1 MISLSLLLLILP
13 LVFSVITGFLS
24 GKNARASAMA
34 GALINLVVAGYAFTQ
49 FEANTSYQFAFLSDW
64 IPSIG
69 AKFHIGIDG
78 INLLLILLTN
88 LLLPVIIYTVK
99 HEDSNRSGLYYC
111 LILFMQFALLGVFMA
126 LDALLYYI
134 FWELA
139 LIPIY
144 LILLGFSSQPD
155 FKTFVKFFIY
165 TLAGSLFMFIAIL
178 YVYIKAPGGNF
189 SIDNFYNNHLS
200 EQEQIWVFLG
210 FFIAYAI
217 KIPII
222 PFHTWQPD
230 TYTKASTPGTMLLS
244 GVMLKMGTFSLLR
257 WLLPVAPLA
266 LATVTPVVII
276 LCIIGIV
283 YGSIIAIRQKNIK
296 TLFAYSSLAHVGL
309 ISAGVFALNADGF
322 NGALIQMFNHGIII
336 VGLFLIAE
344 IIYTRTETYHIS
356 ELGGIRNE
364 APTLA
369 FTFLIIILAS
379 VALPLTNG
387 FVGEFLLLNG
397 VFQYNQWMAVVGG
410 TTVILSATYMLRMY
424 QRTML
429 GLDRDYTK
437 TILDLSYVEKIM
449 VLGLVL
455 IIIVT
460 GIWPSILLDPIKPAV
475 ENLLNIIK
483 IVQ

>member
-1 MISLSLLLLILP
+1 MISLSLLLLIIP
-13 LVFSVITGFLS
+13 LVFSVITGMLG
-24 GKNARASAMA
+24 GKNSRASAMV
-34 GALINLVVAGYAFTQ
+34 GALINLVVSVYVFTQ
-49 FEANTSYQFAFLSDW
+49 FQTTTEYQFAFLSDW
-64 IPSIG
+64 IPAIG

-88 LLLPVIIYTVK
+88 VLMPVIIYTVR
-99 HEDSNRSGLYYC
+99 HDENNRPGLYYG
-111 LILFMQFALLGVFMA
+111 LILFMQFALLGVFMS

-144 LILLGFSSQPD
+144 LILLAFSSQPD

-189 SIDNFYNNHLS
+189 SLDNFYNNHLS
-200 EQEQIWVFLG
+200 EQEQIWVFLA
-210 FFIAYAI
+210 FFAAYAI

-257 WLLPVAPLA
+257 WLLPLTPLA
-266 LATVTPVVII
+266 LATVTPYVLF
-276 LCIIGIV
+276 LCIAGII
-283 YGSIIAIRQKNIK
+283 YGSIIAITQKNIK

-309 ISAGVFALNADGF
+309 ISAGVFVLNADGF
-322 NGALIQMFNHGIII
+322 NGALMQMFNHGIII

-344 IIYTRTETYHIS
+344 IVYKRTETYHIS

-364 APTLA
+364 APVLA
-369 FTFLIIILAS
+369 FSFLVIILAS

-397 VFQYNQWMAVVGG
+397 VFQYNKWMAIAGG

-429 GLDRDYTK
+429 GVDHNYTK
-437 TILDLSYVEKIM
+437 TFTDLDAFEKFTILALI
-449 VLGLVL
+449 LV
-455 IIIVT
+455 IVAT
-460 GIWPSILLDPIKPAV
+460 GIWPSILLDPIKPSV
-475 ENLLNIIK
+475 ENLLSIIK

>member
-1 MISLSLLLLILP
+1 
-13 LVFSVITGFLS
+13 
-24 GKNARASAMA
+24 
-34 GALINLVVAGYAFTQ
+34 
-49 FEANTSYQFAFLSDW
+49 
-64 IPSIG
+64 
-69 AKFHIGIDG
+69 
-78 INLLLILLTN
+78 
-88 LLLPVIIYTVK
+88 
-99 HEDSNRSGLYYC
+99 
-111 LILFMQFALLGVFMA
+111 
-126 LDALLYYI
+126 
-134 FWELA
+134 
-139 LIPIY
+139 PIY

-200 EQEQIWVFLG
+200 EQEQVWVFLG

-437 TILDLSYVEKIM
+437 TILDLGTVEKIM